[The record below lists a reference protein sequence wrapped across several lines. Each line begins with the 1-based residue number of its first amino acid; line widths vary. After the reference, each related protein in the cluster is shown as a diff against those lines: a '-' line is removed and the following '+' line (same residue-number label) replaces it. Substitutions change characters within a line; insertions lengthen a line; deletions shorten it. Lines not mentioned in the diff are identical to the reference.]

1 MATVTITIP
10 DQLADQAK
18 SMGLLDSGALS
29 SLLRDAVR
37 DKQIAELFDAS
48 DKLAALDLPV
58 MTSEEV
64 EAEISAVRAER
75 RARRP

>member
-10 DQLADQAK
+10 DQLAEQAK

-29 SLLRDAVR
+29 SLLRNAIR
-37 DKQIAELFDAS
+37 DKHIAEMFVAS

-64 EAEISAVRAER
+64 EAEISAARAEQ
-75 RARRP
+75 RARCP